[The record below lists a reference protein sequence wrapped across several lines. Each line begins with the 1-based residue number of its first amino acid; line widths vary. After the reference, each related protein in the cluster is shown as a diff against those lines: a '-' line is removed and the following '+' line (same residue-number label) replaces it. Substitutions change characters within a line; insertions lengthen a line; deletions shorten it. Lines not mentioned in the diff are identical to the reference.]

1 MSDAGQERALGR
13 VEGKLDHII
22 RDQEQARS
30 DRKQQYE
37 RQEKTERLLEEMSR
51 QMKGMNHRLEK
62 VEEPVADFNRWRERG
77 VGAIMLVSF
86 AAASLG
92 GLLATFGKKIWAV
105 IVG

>member
-1 MSDAGQERALGR
+1 MTDEGQERALGR
-13 VEGKLDHII
+13 VEGKFDHII
-22 RDQEQARS
+22 RDQEQAGS

-77 VGAIMLVSF
+77 VGAICVYP
-86 AAASLG
+86 SLPHP
-92 GLLATFGKKIWAV
+92 LADYSPPLGKRFGR
-105 IVG
+105 